1 MRQILAAR
9 LACLFAGLAVGV
21 AGCGSASS
29 PPQESPTATVS
40 FTSSTAAPASPP
52 VSSSSSAAATPTNA
66 PTQAAVPPPAG
77 SALAALATLSVRGPG
92 PMSGYSREEFGP
104 AWADVK
110 GNSCD
115 TRVICTIQRHA
126 HEAYE

>member
-92 PMSGYSREEFGP
+92 PMSGYSPRGVRAGMGRREGKFVRYP
-104 AWADVK
+104 RYLHDSA
-110 GNSCD
+110 SC
-115 TRVICTIQRHA
+115 A
-126 HEAYE
+126 

>member
-29 PPQESPTATVS
+29 PPQESPTANVS

-52 VSSSSSAAATPTNA
+52 VSSSSAAATPTNA

-110 GNSCD
+110 GNF
-115 TRVICTIQRHA
+115 ICTIQRHA
-126 HEAYE
+126 HESYE

>member
-92 PMSGYSREEFGP
+92 PMSGYSRQAFGP
-104 AWADVK
+104 EWADVD
-110 GNSCD
+110 GNFCD
-115 TRVICTIQRHA
+115 TRVICTLQGEA
-126 HEAYE
+126 HEAHE